1 MYKKLYENIYHYVSF
16 FAQYTVSMTS
26 KRVTCLNDIDCH
38 YVHVDG
44 AQMTDLCCFWT
55 GSNTLPPRHQ
65 DIKQLLLKFDDGA
78 SDLPLSE
85 TCFLTMTIPSKYNTY
100 DEFKK
105 HMDIALKY
113 GSSRFSFS

>member
-1 MYKKLYENIYHYVSF
+1 MWMVLRWQTYAVSGL
-16 FAQYTVSMTS
+16 A
-26 KRVTCLNDIDCH
+26 
-38 YVHVDG
+38 
-44 AQMTDLCCFWT
+44 A
-55 GSNTLPPRHQ
+55 TLFLQHQ

-113 GSSRFSFS
+113 GSSGFSFS

>member
-1 MYKKLYENIYHYVSF
+1 MKLI
-16 FAQYTVSMTS
+16 VSM
-26 KRVTCLNDIDCH
+26 
-38 YVHVDG
+38 YGG

-65 DIKQLLLKFDDGA
+65 DIKQLLLKFDNGA

-85 TCFLTMTIPSKYNTY
+85 TYFLTMTIPSKYNTY
-100 DEFKK
+100 HEFKK

-113 GSSRFSFS
+113 GSSGFSFS